1 MTGYDPSMTD
11 RQAGTA
17 PTSPTAGT
25 RRRWLCVL
33 TIIVVVLVILAVAAG
48 VWYVLFRPAG
58 PPPIGPGAPTIPS
71 AVLRLL

>member
-1 MTGYDPSMTD
+1 VTGYDPSMD
-11 RQAGTA
+11 DPQAGTA
-17 PTSPTAGT
+17 STGTAAGT
-25 RRRWLCVL
+25 RRRWLLALVIL
-33 TIIVVVLVILAVAAG
+33 VVVLAILVVAAG

>member
-1 MTGYDPSMTD
+1 MTGYDRPMD
-11 RQAGTA
+11 DVQAATA
-17 PTSPTAGT
+17 KPSPTPGT
-25 RRRWLCVL
+25 RRRWLRA
-33 TIIVVVLVILAVAAG
+33 LVILVVALVILVVVAG